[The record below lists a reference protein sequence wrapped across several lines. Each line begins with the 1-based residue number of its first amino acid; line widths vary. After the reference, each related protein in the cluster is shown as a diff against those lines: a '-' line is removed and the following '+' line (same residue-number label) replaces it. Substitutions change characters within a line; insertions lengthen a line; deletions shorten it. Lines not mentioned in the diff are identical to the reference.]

1 MKVKAL
7 KSFCGVI
14 SMNEGE
20 VREVSDLNLVS
31 DLVNAGLVEN
41 AEKKTEEKPKTRKRS
56 AKK

>member
-1 MKVKAL
+1 MKVKAI

-41 AEKKTEEKPKTRKRS
+41 ADKKTEEKPKRKRS

>member
-20 VREVSDLNLVS
+20 VREVSDLNLVF

-41 AEKKTEEKPKTRKRS
+41 TEKKTEEKPKRKRS

>member
-1 MKVKAL
+1 MKVKAI

-41 AEKKTEEKPKTRKRS
+41 DEKKTEEKTEESKS
-56 AKK
+56 

>member
-1 MKVKAL
+1 MKVKAI

-41 AEKKTEEKPKTRKRS
+41 AEKKIEEKPKRKRS

>member
-41 AEKKTEEKPKTRKRS
+41 TEKKTEEKPKRKRS

>member
-7 KSFCGVI
+7 KSVCGVI

-41 AEKKTEEKPKTRKRS
+41 AEKKTEEKPKRKRS

>member
-31 DLVNAGLVEN
+31 DLVNAGLGEN
-41 AEKKTEEKPKTRKRS
+41 AEKKTEDKPKRKSR

>member
-31 DLVNAGLVEN
+31 DLVNASLVEN
-41 AEKKTEEKPKTRKRS
+41 AEKKTEEKPKRKRS

>member
-1 MKVKAL
+1 MKVKAI

-41 AEKKTEEKPKTRKRS
+41 DEKKTEEKPKRKRS

>member
-1 MKVKAL
+1 
-7 KSFCGVI
+7 
-14 SMNEGE
+14 MNEGE